1 MQDNAIPA
9 ETAEAADVR
18 DDETAGAT
26 GGGEETVD
34 SLRAERD
41 EYKEKYL
48 RLYAE
53 FDNYRKKVQKDKDE
67 LIKYSNESMAYELLP
82 VLDSMDMALKHTAE
96 GSAETVQSLRQG
108 VENTFRE
115 LNRTLEKFGLSS
127 IETDGVLFDPSY
139 HHAMSRVERDDIEEN
154 LIVEELRKGYKFNDK
169 VLRPTFVTVSVKPS
183 DKLNPGEM
191 PEQEIK

>member
-1 MQDNAIPA
+1 MQDNATPA
-9 ETAEAADVR
+9 DTTEAADVR
-18 DDETAGAT
+18 DDVTAGAT
-26 GGGEETVD
+26 EGSEETVD

-82 VLDSMDMALKHTAE
+82 VLDSMDMALKHTAG

-108 VENTFRE
+108 VDNTFRE

-127 IETDGVLFDPSY
+127 IETNGVRFDPSY
-139 HHAMSRVERDDIEEN
+139 HHAMSRVERDDIEDN

-183 DKLNPGEM
+183 DKLNPGET